1 MVFGKRYVFTPGD
14 IHTSNLINEEIAR
27 ISRVVIHP
35 KFRGIGLGS
44 HLVKES
50 MPKVD
55 VKVIE
60 ALAVMARYN
69 PFFEKAGMIR
79 VEYSIDRSSKE
90 KKIKCFL
97 ESHNFD
103 FDFLKSKTYCTT
115 FFTRL
120 PTEDKKILV
129 DYLTDFARQLLIK
142 AKFSFSLNCL

>member
-1 MVFGKRYVFTPGD
+1 VNVNRLSIDGHNPNVQSKRQFKA
-14 IHTSNLINEEIAR
+14 L
-27 ISRVVIHP
+27 
-35 KFRGIGLGS
+35 
-44 HLVKES
+44 KES

-69 PFFEKAGMIR
+69 PFFEKAGIIR

-103 FDFLKSKTYCTT
+103 FDFLKSKNILYN
-115 FFTRL
+115 FFYET
-120 PTEDKKILV
+120 P
-129 DYLTDFARQLLIK
+129 
-142 AKFSFSLNCL
+142 N